1 MRRVVRPNK
10 NTIVWIGFNFV
21 RHIAFIFLILNNV
34 CKQFRKSIYISGLA
48 RPQGRPK
55 KKKILS
61 KINLKALKD
70 RYGCQDTIIS
80 KCIFF
85 HMLEI
90 RGSHRA
96 IVTKLSQ
103 SLVLMASL
111 FCQSLKI
118 FGPVEPEIWAVEY
131 LVWQPWYM
139 IDDRW

>member
-1 MRRVVRPNK
+1 M
-10 NTIVWIGFNFV
+10 TEIGFFRNNKKKTNKISQISYFFPTLFLVHRKV
-21 RHIAFIFLILNNV
+21 RCPPKV
-34 CKQFRKSIYISGLA
+34 PPKPTSIHISGLA

-61 KINLKALKD
+61 KIYLKALKD

-90 RGSHRA
+90 SGSLRA

-103 SLVLMASL
+103 PLVLMASL
-111 FCQSLKI
+111 FFQSLKI
-118 FGPVEPEIWAVEY
+118 FGPVEPEI
-131 LVWQPWYM
+131 
-139 IDDRW
+139 

>member
-1 MRRVVRPNK
+1 MIIDYTK
-10 NTIVWIGFNFV
+10 KTQ
-21 RHIAFIFLILNNV
+21 
-34 CKQFRKSIYISGLA
+34 KKIYISGLA

-61 KINLKALKD
+61 KIYLKALKD

-96 IVTKLSQ
+96 IVTKLNQ
-103 SLVLMASL
+103 PLVLMASL
-111 FCQSLKI
+111 FYPSLKI
-118 FGPVEPEIWAVEY
+118 LGPVEPEI
-131 LVWQPWYM
+131 
-139 IDDRW
+139 

>member
-1 MRRVVRPNK
+1 MTYPVTGSIPR
-10 NTIVWIGFNFV
+10 IG
-21 RHIAFIFLILNNV
+21 IYISI
-34 CKQFRKSIYISGLA
+34 QIYISGLA
-48 RPQGRPK
+48 RPQGRLK
-55 KKKILS
+55 NKKIIS
-61 KINLKALKD
+61 KIHLKASKD

-96 IVTKLSQ
+96 IVTKPSQ

-131 LVWQPWYM
+131 LVWQPWWYM
-139 IDDRW
+139 MMIYDDRWYT